1 MSESRLIHGNPA
13 LNHGG
18 LQGDDGNAR
27 KLQTSKINIQYLEK
41 IGRIGP
47 MGRMDWRAGGWIEF
61 RITRQADVLRV
72 TDPRAGELAGARL
85 PLDFQGLICFDLG

>member
-1 MSESRLIHGNPA
+1 
-13 LNHGG
+13 
-18 LQGDDGNAR
+18 
-27 KLQTSKINIQYLEK
+27 
-41 IGRIGP
+41 